1 MGHATVITLSS
12 VYAGV
17 QIFEIK
23 INGQTE
29 VSELNTAQYIRQLE
43 KNLEGGITIHVCKQV

>member
-1 MGHATVITLSS
+1 MYWPYVE
-12 VYAGV
+12 
-17 QIFEIK
+17 IFEIK